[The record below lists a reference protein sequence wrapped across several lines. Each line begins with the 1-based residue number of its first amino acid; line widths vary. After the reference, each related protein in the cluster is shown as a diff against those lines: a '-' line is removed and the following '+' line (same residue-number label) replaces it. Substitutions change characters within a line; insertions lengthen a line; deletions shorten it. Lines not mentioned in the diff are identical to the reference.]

1 MKKALSFV
9 LALALVLSLCLAGFS
24 EDLDNTTTS
33 KTTTE
38 TTSESTTSES
48 TTSESTTSESTT
60 SESTTTGTTT
70 ENTTVTAPP
79 PIEIPP
85 AELPTSALPQITKSP
100 TSETVRE
107 GGFAE
112 FVARAD
118 NCLGIIWHLQSPGGG
133 RDILVKDADE
143 HFPSL
148 IINGLETDRLSL
160 NGIPRDLNE
169 WRVRA
174 EFVGPGGNVWSDSAI
189 ITVINQE
196 LATPT
201 IQSHPQNAELNQG
214 ETTSLQVSAQLS
226 GQGNSLT
233 YQWYRNTVNSNVGGK
248 AILGA
253 TSPSYTPEYDPGT
266 VYYYCAVRASDGTDI
281 SPPAKTACAA
291 VSYPAATETTA
302 QLSTL
307 PASEISAATL
317 TTWGTVA
324 HAEEHASVTQTETTV
339 PVTAPARL
347 EVRFRNP
354 LLLMVAAVLLA
365 VGVAGILAVVLIHRF
380 HSDQEEK
387 KAAAAR
393 YNRKEPAAG
402 RQPFVRQEDPDWD
415 DLSDLDLSAYF
426 DDEDEDL

>member
-33 KTTTE
+33 ETTTE
-38 TTSESTTSES
+38 TTT
-48 TTSESTTSESTT
+48 
-60 SESTTTGTTT
+60 ESTTT
-70 ENTTVTAPP
+70 ETVTIATTQAPVVTDPP
-79 PIEIPP
+79 PVEIPP
-85 AELPTSALPQITKSP
+85 APAPTPDLPLITKSP

-118 NCLGIIWHLQSPGGG
+118 NCLGIIWHLQSAG

-143 HFPSL
+143 YFPSL
-148 IINGLETDRLSL
+148 VINGLETDRLSL

-196 LATPT
+196 LDKPV
-201 IQSHPQNAELNQG
+201 IQSHPQGAELNQG

-387 KAAAAR
+387 KATAAR

>member
-1 MKKALSFV
+1 MKKALSLV
-9 LALALVLSLCLAGFS
+9 LALALVLSLCLTGFS
-24 EDLDNTTTS
+24 EGLGEIS
-33 KTTTE
+33 TE
-38 TTSESTTSES
+38 PS
-48 TTSESTTSESTT
+48 
-60 SESTTTGTTT
+60 
-70 ENTTVTAPP
+70 
-79 PIEIPP
+79 
-85 AELPTSALPQITKSP
+85 TSALPLITKSP

-118 NCLGIIWHLQSPGGG
+118 NCLGIIWHLQSAG

-143 HFPSL
+143 YFPSL
-148 IINGLETDRLSL
+148 VINGLETDRLSL

-189 ITVINQE
+189 ITVIHQE
-196 LATPT
+196 LAKPAV
-201 IQSHPQNAELNQG
+201 QSHPQGAELNQG

-226 GQGNSLT
+226 GQGNQLT

-248 AILGA
+248 AILEA
-253 TSPSYTPEYDPGT
+253 TSPSYTPEYEPGT
-266 VYYYCAVRASDGTDI
+266 VFYYCAVRASDGTDI

-291 VSYPAATETTA
+291 VSYPPATETTT
-302 QLSTL
+302 LSSTL
-307 PASEISAATL
+307 PVSELSAATL

-324 HAEEHASVTQTETTV
+324 QAEEYASVTQTETTV
-339 PVTAPARL
+339 PVTAPSRP

-354 LLLMVAAVLLA
+354 LLLMVAAILLA
-365 VGVAGILAVVLIHRF
+365 IGVAGILAVVLIHRYY
-380 HSDQEEK
+380 SDREEK

-393 YNRKEPAAG
+393 FNRKEPTAG
-402 RQPFVRQEDPDWD
+402 GQPLVRQEDPDWD

>member
-1 MKKALSFV
+1 MRKALSFV

-24 EDLDNTTTS
+24 EDLDDTTTS
-33 KTTTE
+33 ETTTE
-38 TTSESTTSES
+38 TTTEMTTE
-48 TTSESTTSESTT
+48 
-60 SESTTTGTTT
+60 TTT
-70 ENTTVTAPP
+70 ETTTIATTQAPVVTDPP
-79 PIEIPP
+79 PVEIPP
-85 AELPTSALPQITKSP
+85 TEPPTPALPLITKSP

-118 NCLGIIWHLQSPGGG
+118 NCLGIIWHLQSAG

-143 HFPSL
+143 YFPSL
-148 IINGLETDRLSL
+148 VINGLETDRLSL

-196 LATPT
+196 LDKPAIRSNP
-201 IQSHPQNAELNQG
+201 QSAELDQG

-226 GQGNSLT
+226 DQGDSLT

-281 SPPAKTACAA
+281 SPPAKTSCAA

-302 QLSTL
+302 QPSTL
-307 PASEISAATL
+307 PASEVSAATL

-324 HAEEHASVTQTETTV
+324 HAEAQASVTQTETTV
-339 PVTAPARL
+339 PVTAPSRP
-347 EVRFRNP
+347 EIRFPNP

-380 HSDQEEK
+380 HSDREEK
-387 KAAAAR
+387 KVAAAR